1 MTTHSTRDP
10 RRDCQEIARH
20 LATVV
25 FPWDTTRALELA
37 LFRTFASARI
47 GGLLH
52 GTGEF
57 EACTGKRYDDTD
69 LIISEIIENGF
80 DSPRGARAIA
90 RMNALHGRF
99 RIANEDFLYV
109 LSTFVLEPIRWN
121 QRFGWRCM
129 TESEKLAWFWFWRQV
144 GERMLIRDLPGSHAD
159 CERFSSAYEAAN
171 FRFTTASQGV
181 ALATRELFAGL
192 FPVLLR
198 PLVRR
203 SIHAL
208 LDQALLTAFD
218 LRPAPRWLAWA
229 AERALRARASALRW
243 LPQRRRPKLRTQIP
257 RADYPQGYRIE
268 SLGPPPPGSRDEDRA
283 ADDDLR
289 PAPALGRGN
298 ASDGLG
304 SAYHEDGAPISVCPF
319 ADRRL
324 KGGNDGQGH
333 GTDYRTR
340 GE

>member
-1 MTTHSTRDP
+1 MLSP
-10 RRDCQEIARH
+10 
-20 LATVV
+20 
-25 FPWDTTRALELA
+25 ALSVPA
-37 LFRTFASARI
+37 LSDQDHVRGPFEPGGSSYSYPDLVDRI
-47 GGLLH
+47 YYHALGREDIRLKDEPVG
-52 GTGEF
+52 
-57 EACTGKRYDDTD
+57 RYRC
-69 LIISEIIENGF
+69 LCIQY
-80 DSPRGARAIA
+80 P
-90 RMNALHGRF
+90 
-99 RIANEDFLYV
+99 
-109 LSTFVLEPIRWN
+109 EPCVD
-121 QRFGWRCM
+121 QR
-129 TESEKLAWFWFWRQV
+129 
-144 GERMLIRDLPGSHAD
+144 PP
-159 CERFSSAYEAAN
+159 SSAYEAAN
-171 FRFTTASQGV
+171 FRFKTASQGV
-181 ALATRELFAGL
+181 ALATRELFAGW

>member
-1 MTTHSTRDP
+1 MTTSSTRDP

-57 EACTGKRYDDTD
+57 ETRTGKRYDDTD

-121 QRFGWRCM
+121 RRFGWRCM
-129 TESEKLAWFWFWRQV
+129 TESEKAGLVLVLAAGRRTHADSRPARQPCRLRTFQRRLRSSEFPLHD
-144 GERMLIRDLPGSHAD
+144 GQPRASRWPPASCLPAGFPCPCAPSSATAFTPCLIRHCARRSTCAAAALAGVGRRTCLARALPGASLATATSAPAAAHAD
-159 CERFSSAYEAAN
+159 SAC
-171 FRFTTASQGV
+171 RLSTGIPHRIPRTTA
-181 ALATRELFAGL
+181 
-192 FPVLLR
+192 
-198 PLVRR
+198 
-203 SIHAL
+203 I
-208 LDQALLTAFD
+208 
-218 LRPAPRWLAWA
+218 W
-229 AERALRARASALRW
+229 
-243 LPQRRRPKLRTQIP
+243 
-257 RADYPQGYRIE
+257 
-268 SLGPPPPGSRDEDRA
+268 
-283 ADDDLR
+283 
-289 PAPALGRGN
+289 
-298 ASDGLG
+298 
-304 SAYHEDGAPISVCPF
+304 
-319 ADRRL
+319 
-324 KGGNDGQGH
+324 
-333 GTDYRTR
+333 
-340 GE
+340 